1 MFGLQFTGW
10 NYTSG
15 GRKTETLKELV
26 VLRFRILFWLR
37 MKNVSIKQYP
47 EDPSA
52 EWISCRCWPGQMLL
66 LLLQKCSDI
75 SATLCSIFWLYKSFS
90 PLTFSIFRDVWFNK
104 TWFIRDVSMF
114 VPEPIGRLIRAG
126 NETSRSFKLYN
137 HGSPQI
143 SRLKIELI
151 MQENIIKGQSLL
163 IRISLML
170 TNLPIPYGLCP
181 FWFIIVS

>member
-1 MFGLQFTGW
+1 MPTNTNVGFTV
-10 NYTSG
+10 YRLKLHVR
-15 GRKTETLKELV
+15 RKENQNTVLV
-26 VLRFRILFWLR
+26 SRCRILFWLR

-52 EWISCRCWPGQMLL
+52 EWISCSCWPGQMLL

-126 NETSRSFKLYN
+126 NENSRIWSCTITD
-137 HGSPQI
+137 HH
-143 SRLKIELI
+143 R
-151 MQENIIKGQSLL
+151 
-163 IRISLML
+163 
-170 TNLPIPYGLCP
+170 
-181 FWFIIVS
+181 

>member
-1 MFGLQFTGW
+1 MTFKIIWLYYLTPYLYSINLINANKYKCLVYRFKLLVW
-10 NYTSG
+10 
-15 GRKTETLKELV
+15 RKENLNTVQEKELV
-26 VLRFRILFWLR
+26 LRCRILFWLR

-52 EWISCRCWPGQMLL
+52 EWISCSCWRGQMLL

-114 VPEPIGRLIRAG
+114 VPEPIGRFIRAG
-126 NETSRSFKLYN
+126 NETSRSLKLYN
-137 HGSPQI
+137 HGLPQTSRLEIGSMIQI
-143 SRLKIELI
+143 S
-151 MQENIIKGQSLL
+151 
-163 IRISLML
+163 
-170 TNLPIPYGLCP
+170 
-181 FWFIIVS
+181 

>member
-26 VLRFRILFWLR
+26 VLRFRILFWLG

-126 NETSRSFKLYN
+126 NQTSRSFKLSN

-143 SRLKIELI
+143 SRFEIASI
-151 MQENIIKGQSLL
+151 MQ
-163 IRISLML
+163 IS
-170 TNLPIPYGLCP
+170 
-181 FWFIIVS
+181 